1 MPIAVRYATE
11 ADKRTIR
18 GLRNN
23 NPLNIR
29 RNPANKW
36 VGQAP
41 EQKDREFVTFISMPY
56 GIRAGVIILM
66 NYWDKRGLRT
76 VREMIATWAPPSEN
90 DTDAYVRQVC
100 LLSGLEA
107 NATADVY
114 DPDTLFI
121 LLDAMIVVEC
131 GVRLPESVIREG
143 MALAGLRRP
152 PKLHEVP
159 ATTTGKAV
167 VGVSSALTIGA
178 SVITA
183 TAEQVGHLNFKTQ
196 ALVLIVLAIVVVIV
210 AFVWRSR
217 RD

>member
-29 RNPANKW
+29 HNPANKW

-41 EQKDREFVTFISMPY
+41 EQKDREFVTFVSMPY
-56 GIRAGVIILM
+56 GIRAAVVILM

-76 VREMIATWAPPSEN
+76 VREMIATWAPSSEN

-100 LLSGLEA
+100 LLSGLKA
-107 NATADVY
+107 NDTANVY
-114 DPDTLFI
+114 DPDTLFA

-131 GVRLPESVIREG
+131 GVRLPASVIREG
-143 MALAGLRRP
+143 MALAGPRRP

-167 VGVSSALTIGA
+167 IGVSSALTIGA
-178 SVITA
+178 SVVTA
-183 TAEQVGHLNFKTQ
+183 AAEQVDHLSLETQ
-196 ALVLIVLAIVVVIV
+196 VLVLVILAVVAVIA